1 MKESNEKI
9 IMKKKIIIIGVL
21 FFICNFLIA
30 QENGS
35 WEFPIKPG
43 TAEWADLI
51 SENERISALQIPS
64 DVLLKMSTPALVETC
79 LNFPAFGYIS
89 AFNSIQTGF
98 VILATK
104 FNGLKELSKR
114 QDAAKYLINIY
125 QETGEKGFDNPN
137 LNLDDKYWTI
147 KFTWIELLIAQ
158 NKMLQSLDN
167 EDKKRLLSLCQ
178 EKLNLKQFSKD
189 YSIEGLKSTAFLM
202 SRVLH
207 SVNDDQF
214 ELEYSKNDVLK
225 TFVETSELQD
235 EQIINKVFELTI
247 NYLKQ

>member
-1 MKESNEKI
+1 MRKFK
-9 IMKKKIIIIGVL
+9 
-21 FFICNFLIA
+21 FLICLLSISFVCFTIYA
-30 QENGS
+30 QEKNDA
-35 WEFPIKPG
+35 WDFPVKPG
-43 TAEWADLI
+43 TEEWADLVTE
-51 SENERISALQIPS
+51 SERIDALQIPN
-64 DVLLKMSTPALVETC
+64 DVLSTMSTAALVETC
-79 LNFPAFGYIS
+79 LNLPAFGYIT
-89 AFNSIQTGF
+89 AFNNIQTGF

-114 QDAAKYLINIY
+114 QDVAKCLISIY

-158 NKMLQSLDN
+158 NKVLQSLDN
-167 EDKKRLLSLCQ
+167 EDKKKLLSLSQ
-178 EKLNLKQFSKD
+178 EKFNLKKVSKD
-189 YSIEGLKSTAFLM
+189 YSLEGLKSTVFLM

-225 TFVETSELQD
+225 TFVETSELQN
-235 EQIINKVFELTI
+235 EQIISKVLELTN
-247 NYLKQ
+247 NYLNQ